1 VAAVAE
7 EGVVEAGDLGIG
19 NVVHASF
26 QILHSEIHALNV
38 MAQKVVVA
46 AVAEEAAMATV
57 VAEDMAAVVV
67 ADLVA
72 EDTDEETVLDHL
84 QEVAVAA
91 VHADLVIGFVHNVNF
106 LISPPENAALNVQLL
121 KTLHS
126 DNQRVLSPAMRKCQR
141 ASLTGQHFVVRRMIT
156 LCPLQQHL
164 AATRGHVRADDHTL
178 GRGITIITL

>member
-1 VAAVAE
+1 M
-7 EGVVEAGDLGIG
+7 G
-19 NVVHASF
+19 
-26 QILHSEIHALNV
+26 HSVIPALNV
-38 MAQKVVVA
+38 V
-46 AVAEEAAMATV
+46 AVAEEAAMAMV
-57 VAEDMAAVVV
+57 V
-67 ADLVA
+67 
-72 EDTDEETVLDHL
+72 EDTDEETVLDHR

-91 VHADLVIGFVHNVNF
+91 VHADLVIGSVHNVNF
-106 LISPPENAALNVQLL
+106 QISPPENAALNVQLQ

-178 GRGITIITL
+178 GRGIYYYYTIT